1 MEDVYVWLISYI
13 LVFFFF
19 SMVEMKV
26 ETNLEGVERL
36 SSIRRL
42 LEWWS
47 RK

>member
-13 LVFFFF
+13 LGFF

-42 LEWWS
+42 MEWWS

>member
-13 LVFFFF
+13 LFF
-19 SMVEMKV
+19 SMVEMQV

-42 LEWWS
+42 MESWHP
-47 RK
+47 K